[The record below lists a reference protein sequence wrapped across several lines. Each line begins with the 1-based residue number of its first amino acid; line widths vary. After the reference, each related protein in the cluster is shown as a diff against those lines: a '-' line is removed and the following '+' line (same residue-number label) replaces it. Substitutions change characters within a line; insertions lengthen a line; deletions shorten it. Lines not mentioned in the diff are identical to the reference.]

1 MATKRMTVDGR
12 EIDVSNLD
20 KILFPEVGLTKGDL
34 IDYATRI
41 ADIALPHLKDR
52 PLTMQR
58 FPDGID
64 DEGFYQKDVPDYF
77 PDWIDRVELDKES
90 GTVTHVVA
98 NRAATLV
105 YLANQAC
112 ITLHAALSRADRI
125 DFPDRLVFDLDPSD
139 DDFSKVRFA
148 ALKIHEILEGAGLT
162 CFVQTTGSRGMHV
175 VVPLD
180 RSEPFDDVRAFAHDL
195 GRHLADAYPDELT
208 VEQRKSKR
216 GSRLF
221 IDYLRNAYGQ
231 TSVAPYSVRAKSGA
245 PVATPLDW
253 HEVEDSGL
261 GPQDFTV
268 GNVFRRLG
276 QKDDPWCD
284 IAEHARS
291 LGGARRAL
299 SL

>member
-1 MATKRMTVDGR
+1 MTAKTMTIGGQEV
-12 EIDVSNLD
+12 EVSNLD
-20 KILFPEVGLTKGDL
+20 KVLFPEIGLTKGDL

-41 ADIALPHLKDR
+41 ADAALPHLSGR

-58 FPDGID
+58 FPDGIA

-77 PDWIDRVELDKES
+77 PDWIDRVELDKEN

-125 DFPDRLVFDLDPSD
+125 NFPDRLVFDLDPSD
-139 DDFSKVRFA
+139 DDFDKVRFA
-148 ALKIHEILEGAGLT
+148 ALKIREALEAAQLVS
-162 CFVQTTGSRGMHV
+162 FVQTTGSRGLHI

-180 RSEPFDDVRAFAHDL
+180 RSAPFDDVRAFAHVV
-195 GRHLADAYPDELT
+195 GRHMAREHPDELT
-208 VEQRKSKR
+208 VEHRKSER
-216 GSRLF
+216 GNRVF

-231 TSVAPYSVRAKSGA
+231 TSVAPYSVRARSGA
-245 PVATPLDW
+245 PIATPLDW
-253 HEVEDSGL
+253 PEVEDDRLDPRKFS
-261 GPQDFTV
+261 V
-268 GNVFRRLG
+268 GNIFRRLG
-276 QKDDPWCD
+276 QKDDPWHD
-284 IAEHARS
+284 IAEHAQS
-291 LGGARRAL
+291 LDGARKAL